1 MLKKD
6 PGYRRLKLGR
16 AGLTSTSSFWQAPD
30 HLLIVEVTGCVEKYR
45 RFYFRDIQ
53 AVIVQKTRTRSL
65 WNVGLI
71 MGLLLMLVIL
81 LQVSWDGR
89 SDDAA
94 GLFICAFLAF
104 SLIASLA
111 LNLLRGPTC
120 TVLIRTAVQTQ
131 VLPNINRRKKADK
144 LVEQIGP
151 AIIAAQ
157 TTPAAPAATAT
168 TTSNPSGASPG

>member
-53 AVIVQKTRTRSL
+53 AVIIQKTKTRL
-65 WNVGLI
+65 WWSIGLV
-71 MGLLLMLVIL
+71 MGLLFMLAIL
-81 LQVSWDGR
+81 VQVNWGMQ
-89 SDDAA
+89 SDDAPA
-94 GLFICAFLAF
+94 FFICAFLALC
-104 SLIASLA
+104 LIVALA
-111 LNLLRGPTC
+111 GSFLSGPTC

-157 TTPAAPAATAT
+157 TTPAAPAATT
-168 TTSNPSGASPG
+168 TTASNPSGASPG